1 VFSSQICTI
10 RSNPLPFTSEV
21 RTTGVAA
28 AARAEIAVAFGSM
41 VDSAGRLAEDAARA
55 TLAPARMRAAEKNMI
70 NGSEGSSI
78 EVQGRAVRSEG
89 RGQATQRM
97 LGTPI
102 FI

>member
-1 VFSSQICTI
+1 MFSSQIWTI

-41 VDSAGRLAEDAARA
+41 VDSAGRLAEEAARA
-55 TLAPARMRAAEKNMI
+55 TLAPARARTAEKNMV
-70 NGSEGSSI
+70 NGSNWSSI
-78 EVQGRAVRSEG
+78 GVRGRAVRSEG
-89 RGQATQRM
+89 KRDRRHRGCWA
-97 LGTPI
+97 PI